1 MLPVVVTL
9 ATLSVCRDSM
19 ADGWF
24 PHSPHCY
31 VDGTVNDWILIN
43 DADLKMRLN
52 FLTIGEC
59 FETINHS
66 S

>member
-9 ATLSVCRDSM
+9 ATLSRCRDSM
-19 ADGWF
+19 ADGWC
-24 PHSPHCY
+24 PLSPHCY

-52 FLTIGEC
+52 FLTIGDR
-59 FETINHS
+59 FEIITRGS
-66 S
+66 

>member
-9 ATLSVCRDSM
+9 ATLSECRDSM
-19 ADGWF
+19 PDGWF

-43 DADLKMRLN
+43 DADLKTRLN
-52 FLTIGEC
+52 FLTIGDC
-59 FETINHS
+59 FETINHRS
-66 S
+66 